1 MPSVVEDGRKDVR
14 LVTMISPK
22 MDDAIIDMAEM
33 KGLSKSEIVRNALA
47 EYLFSQKMAVKMVG
61 DALKE
66 SVVEAIKEEL
76 KNQGFGTEK

>member
-1 MPSVVEDGRKDVR
+1 MASVVEDGRKDVR

-33 KGLSKSEIVRNALA
+33 KGLSKSEIVRTALA

-61 DALKE
+61 EALKD
-66 SVVEAIKEEL
+66 SVVDVIKEEL
-76 KNQGFGTEK
+76 KKQGFGSEK